1 MRNIFPKFEFH
12 YTYLIMA
19 LGFVLVGYYKNLL
32 IFTSIIVIHELG
44 HYIIAKILKFNV
56 VKIVIYP
63 YGGLVKIEDSINK
76 NSNDELLVAISGVV
90 FQSLYYLTMLIAPT
104 SVILVAALTYLNV
117 PYKEWFKFIWR
128 LALELLIVIFVILCI
143 LLII

>member
-1 MRNIFPKFEFH
+1 MEQITDTAVNP
-12 YTYLIMA
+12 
-19 LGFVLVGYYKNLL
+19 VLAVM
-32 IFTSIIVIHELG
+32 
-44 HYIIAKILKFNV
+44 
-56 VKIVIYP
+56 
-63 YGGLVKIEDSINK
+63 
-76 NSNDELLVAISGVV
+76 